1 MSDRYRHHRRTYLE
15 RLPAGVRLV
24 ARPST
29 YGNPHPIGQVC
40 PVCQIVHDRAGA
52 IAAHA
57 ADLDARTDDD
67 LRAWLAPLADAAGL
81 ACYCPPDEA
90 CHGDALVDLL
100 DRLHPRPGG
109 PA

>member
-1 MSDRYRHHRRTYLE
+1 MSDRYRHHRRGQRD

-24 ARPST
+24 ARGSRW
-29 YGNPHPIGQVC
+29 GNPHPIGQVC
-40 PVCQIVHDRAGA
+40 PVCRIVHGRAGA

-67 LRAWLAPLADAAGL
+67 LRAWLEPLADAAGL
-81 ACYCPPDEA
+81 ACYCPPDEG
-90 CHGDALVDLL
+90 CHAETLVDLL

>member
-1 MSDRYRHHRRTYLE
+1 MSARYRHQRRGQRD

-24 ARPST
+24 ARPSRW
-29 YGNPHPIGQVC
+29 GNPHPIGEVC
-40 PVCQIVHDRAGA
+40 PVCGIVHDRAGA

-67 LRAWLAPLADAAGL
+67 LREWLAPLADAAGL
-81 ACYCPPDEA
+81 ACYCRPDEA
-90 CHGDALVDLL
+90 CHADALVDLL

-109 PA
+109 ST